1 MCFGSFFP
9 EEPPKE
15 PPLGQGHGR
24 QPGRERV
31 VGEQPAAQQ
40 LARRHLVSVA
50 TVAVL
55 LVAYG

>member
-1 MCFGSFFP
+1 M
-9 EEPPKE
+9 
-15 PPLGQGHGR
+15 GQGHGR

-50 TVAVL
+50 ATVAVF
-55 LVAYG
+55 LVVASNVYG